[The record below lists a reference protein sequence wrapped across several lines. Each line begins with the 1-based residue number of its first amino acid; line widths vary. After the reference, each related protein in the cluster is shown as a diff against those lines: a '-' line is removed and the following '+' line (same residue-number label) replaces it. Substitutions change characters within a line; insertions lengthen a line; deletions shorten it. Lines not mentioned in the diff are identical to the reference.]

1 MSSLFHCLLLGWID
15 ALTTVL
21 KVKYSVW
28 PHTHTYKHLYNT
40 TQQIE
45 PSVTAMQHCE
55 THLTG
60 FSFLVPVFVLVFH
73 CFVLKFIR
81 CCSAII
87 HPVESCYWNV
97 CYMLTQTHTHT
108 HLYILYTSLQYDL
121 IMQDSANLCCIM
133 SFSFCLFTLM
143 ICFFLVIH
151 FLSDP
156 II

>member
-1 MSSLFHCLLLGWID
+1 MSPRRSRRRTGASWFHFFTACCLDGSMHWLLCWRWNTQCG
-15 ALTTVL
+15 
-21 KVKYSVW
+21 
-28 PHTHTYKHLYNT
+28 HTHTYKHLYNT

-60 FSFLVPVFVLVFH
+60 FSFLVAVFVLVFH

-108 HLYILYTSLQYDL
+108 YIYCIPLCSMTLLCRTVL
-121 IMQDSANLCCIM
+121 ICVALWA
-133 SFSFCLFTLM
+133 
-143 ICFFLVIH
+143 
-151 FLSDP
+151 FLSVFLH
-156 II
+156 

>member
-1 MSSLFHCLLLGWID
+1 MISLFHCLLLGWID

-45 PSVTAMQHCE
+45 PSVTAMQHYE

-108 HLYILYTSLQYDL
+108 YIYCIPLCSMTLLCRTVL
-121 IMQDSANLCCIM
+121 ICVAL
-133 SFSFCLFTLM
+133 
-143 ICFFLVIH
+143 
-151 FLSDP
+151 
-156 II
+156 

>member
-1 MSSLFHCLLLGWID
+1 MISLFHCLLLGWID

-108 HLYILYTSLQYDL
+108 YIYCIPLCSMTLLCRTVL
-121 IMQDSANLCCIM
+121 ICVAL
-133 SFSFCLFTLM
+133 
-143 ICFFLVIH
+143 
-151 FLSDP
+151 
-156 II
+156 